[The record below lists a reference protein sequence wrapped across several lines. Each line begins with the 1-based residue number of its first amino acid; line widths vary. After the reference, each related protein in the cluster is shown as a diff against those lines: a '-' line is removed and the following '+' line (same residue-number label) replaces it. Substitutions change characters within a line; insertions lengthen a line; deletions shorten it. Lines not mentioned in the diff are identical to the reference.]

1 MFAVLVWVMNDD
13 GHEETGGPRRP
24 ATTANATSATANT
37 RHHPVSDILNL
48 SYLLKQSLAAFII
61 TVYTLGT
68 RSPRKQVPAQAV
80 DFPANRHGKGL
91 NLHPPVIVY
100 DLYGHLKVIC
110 VKFTTCT
117 QANASRKLEAAFG
130 RCLTSF

>member
-1 MFAVLVWVMNDD
+1 MNDD

-80 DFPANRHGKGL
+80 DFPAKQTRQGSQ
-91 NLHPPVIVY
+91 
-100 DLYGHLKVIC
+100 
-110 VKFTTCT
+110 F
-117 QANASRKLEAAFG
+117 ASARDRVRLV
-130 RCLTSF
+130 RSS